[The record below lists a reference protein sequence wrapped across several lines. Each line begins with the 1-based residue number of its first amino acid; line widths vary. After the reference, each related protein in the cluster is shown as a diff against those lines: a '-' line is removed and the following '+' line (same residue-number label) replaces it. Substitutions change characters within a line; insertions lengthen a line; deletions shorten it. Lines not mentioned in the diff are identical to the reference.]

1 MKQSTNLAIASW
13 LSVIVLAWLFIL
25 RVIESDWLSWLF
37 FGFFFVVA
45 VFSSAISSKK

>member
-1 MKQSTNLAIASW
+1 MKYSTQLAIVSW
-13 LSVIVLAWLFIL
+13 LSVDILAWLFIW

-37 FGFFFVVA
+37 FGFFFIVA